1 MVLNGKTS
9 QEYPFKAGGC
19 CGSIL
24 DLTFFLLYI
33 NGLPNNVICN
43 IAIYADIILSTLS
56 VFRDLIC
63 GNNLNWLLTLNL
75 VYETLQWGSSLLVS
89 MLEKLFS
96 FGQSNNIGDIDVKMV
111 GSVLE
116 KKSSFKMLELTFSS
130 KLDWG
135 SYIISIAKT
144 ASKKIV
150 ALICSY
156 ASLYLI
162 NLPNGHVWNTVIS
175 GLAILVAIWNC

>member
-1 MVLNGKTS
+1 
-9 QEYPFKAGGC
+9 
-19 CGSIL
+19 
-24 DLTFFLLYI
+24 
-33 NGLPNNVICN
+33 
-43 IAIYADIILSTLS
+43 
-56 VFRDLIC
+56 
-63 GNNLNWLLTLNL
+63 
-75 VYETLQWGSSLLVS
+75 

-111 GSVLE
+111 TSVLE
-116 KKSSFKMLELTFSS
+116 KKSSFKIVGLTFSS

-135 SYIISIAKT
+135 SYIVSIAKA

-162 NLPNGHVWNTVIS
+162 NLPYGHVWNTVIS